1 MTKPEDSQYV
11 CFVDLECTG
20 NRPLDQI
27 IEIGAVMT
35 DRNLN
40 ELSSK
45 QIVLSGPYEME
56 GETIFLS
63 RDGQFERMDPFVVNM
78 HTKNGLLADCAKSV
92 TVLSDADAKMT
103 EWIRKYTSGDH
114 IPLAG
119 SGVSHFD
126 RAFIRKDFPKFDKY
140 LSYWAYD
147 TGVIR
152 RTLKLFGID
161 ASFADTTDD
170 KTHRA
175 LDDVRAHV
183 EEMRRYKKMFS
194 AWDDLGYGL
203 AESIG
208 LKQWPG

>member
-1 MTKPEDSQYV
+1 
-11 CFVDLECTG
+11 
-20 NRPLDQI
+20 
-27 IEIGAVMT
+27 MT
-35 DRNLN
+35 DRDLN

-45 QIVLSGPYEME
+45 QIV
-56 GETIFLS
+56 I
-63 RDGQFERMDPFVVNM
+63 QFNLIDQWMDPFVYSM
-78 HTKNGLLADCAKSV
+78 HTFNGLLADVRKSE
-92 TVLSDADAKMT
+92 TSMIDADAQMV
-103 EWIRKYTSGDH
+103 EWIKQYTKGDH

-126 RAFIRKDFPKFDKY
+126 RAFIRKDLPKFDKY

-175 LDDVRAHV
+175 LDDIRAHV
-183 EEMRRYKKMFS
+183 EEMRRYKKLFTEWNELGGDWLRS
-194 AWDDLGYGL
+194 A
-203 AESIG
+203 IG
-208 LKQWPG
+208 LWPG